1 MSRGGSA
8 HIVRSRRYAL
18 AAAGPILV
26 SVAHFCVSFSMLRLE
41 DPHSFGTFTILFA
54 AAMFTGSLSSALF
67 GAPVQTLQETDP
79 QARIATTDA
88 ISSTAVAAAI
98 LAIAPFTLLATE
110 LDFAVAPALLYALFV
125 AFTILRQYG
134 RAWTY
139 AAARPRQ
146 VAASDA
152 SYAIIVL
159 LSLATA
165 VFILDVRPVHAT
177 FAALALAGLVA
188 LAGLGNGFRRLLAQA
203 RISRLR
209 EFERTWEGQS
219 RWSLAAVAAAEAAA
233 NAHIYL
239 LTAFIGA
246 AAVAP
251 IAASALLVRPM
262 LVVQGALIEYE
273 RPQFVRHLN
282 SGQPGDLDRTIHW
295 MRMALLLVWLG
306 TVLVGAAI
314 LLLRPGLVFPAE
326 YDLGTLR
333 LAAVLWALLQF
344 VILAQV
350 PEIVVMQAGNQ
361 YSFLAR
367 ANVWAGVVNLAGVIA
382 IIMLRL
388 PVWTIAALIP
398 GWLMTM
404 VLIRLKLRNVRT
416 RTFVHQEL

>member
-1 MSRGGSA
+1 VSRGASA

-26 SVAHFCVSFSMLRLE
+26 SIAHFCVSFSMLRLE

-79 QARIATTDA
+79 QARVATTDA
-88 ISSTAVAAAI
+88 ISSAAVAAAI
-98 LAIAPFTLLATE
+98 LAIAPFALLAML
-110 LDFAVAPALLYALFV
+110 LDFAVAPALFYALFV

-139 AAARPRQ
+139 AAARPRH

-152 SYAIIVL
+152 SYALIVL
-159 LSLATA
+159 ITLATA

-177 FAALALAGLVA
+177 FAALALAGLAA
-188 LAGLGNGFRRLLAQA
+188 LAGLGGGYRTLLARA
-203 RISRLR
+203 KTSRLR
-209 EFERTWEGQS
+209 RFKRTWDGQS

-251 IAASALLVRPM
+251 IAASALLVRPI

-273 RPQFVRHLN
+273 RPQVVRHLH

-314 LLLRPGLVFPAE
+314 LLFLPGLVFPAD

-333 LAAVLWALLQF
+333 LGAILWALLQF
-344 VILAQV
+344 VIVAQI
-350 PEIVVMQAGNQ
+350 PEIVVMQAGGE
-361 YSFLAR
+361 YPFLAR
-367 ANVWAGVVNLAGVIA
+367 ANIWAGTINLVCVIV
-382 IIMLRL
+382 IIMLGL

-404 VLIRLKLRNVRT
+404 VAIRLKLRSVRT
-416 RTFVHQEL
+416 RIFAHQEI

>member
-1 MSRGGSA
+1 
-8 HIVRSRRYAL
+8 
-18 AAAGPILV
+18 
-26 SVAHFCVSFSMLRLE
+26 MLRLE

-67 GAPVQTLQETDP
+67 GAPVQTLQDTDP
-79 QARIATTDA
+79 QARTATTDA
-88 ISSTAVAAAI
+88 ISSAAVAAAI
-98 LAIAPFTLLATE
+98 LAIPLFALLAMA
-110 LDFAVAPALLYALFV
+110 LDFEGAPALFYAVFV

-139 AAARPRQ
+139 SVARPRH

-152 SYAIIVL
+152 SYAVIVL

-165 VFILDVRPVHAT
+165 VFILNVRPVHAT
-177 FAALALAGLVA
+177 FAALALAGLAA
-188 LAGLGNGFRRLLAQA
+188 LAGLGRGYRTLLARA
-203 RISRLR
+203 RPSRLR
-209 EFERTWEGQS
+209 RFKRTWDGQS

-273 RPQFVRHLN
+273 RPQFVRHLH
-282 SGQPGDLDRTIHW
+282 SRQPDALDRTIHW
-295 MRMALLLVWLG
+295 MRMALFLVWFG
-306 TVLVGAAI
+306 TVAAGAAI
-314 LLLRPGLVFPAE
+314 LMIRPGLVFPAD

-350 PEIVVMQAGNQ
+350 PEIVVMQAGNEYQ
-361 YSFLAR
+361 FLAR
-367 ANVWAGVVNLAGVIA
+367 ANVWAGIINLAGVIA
-382 IIMLRL
+382 IILAGL

-404 VLIRLKLRNVRT
+404 VVIRLKLKRVRT
-416 RTFVHQEL
+416 RTFAR